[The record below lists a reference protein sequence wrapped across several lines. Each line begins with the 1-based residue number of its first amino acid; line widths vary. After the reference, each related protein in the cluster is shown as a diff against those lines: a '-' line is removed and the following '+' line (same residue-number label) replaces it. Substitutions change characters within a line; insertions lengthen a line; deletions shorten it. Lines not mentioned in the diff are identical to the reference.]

1 LHTPI
6 EPMGIHLLHYA
17 HNNEHIGTH
26 DEICDICK
34 HLHVF
39 PLTMFNPSRRWVDIV
54 LTKDGNCTMV
64 DVIIIDATCVDL
76 FIRSYTTQGFVAS
89 NATQAKKEVIAID
102 TPLINSFL

>member
-1 LHTPI
+1 
-6 EPMGIHLLHYA
+6 
-17 HNNEHIGTH
+17 
-26 DEICDICK
+26 
-34 HLHVF
+34 
-39 PLTMFNPSRRWVDIV
+39 
-54 LTKDGNCTMV
+54 MV